1 MFLKKL
7 YLSFVILN
15 IIFSASP
22 AFAFGIL
29 VRGPSGAEDAR
40 KLTYTDFVIAD
51 HRDGVQKMIIS
62 AWPKNTFYASAAS
75 ESYSS
80 GISAAR
86 KALYSSRYQQHLQND
101 FQMHAFNSSDKFI
114 KLDAVGTDEVF
125 YYIIPLTRSSEEV
138 RASLIDPAYGIAEL
152 FDSSTKPFY
161 YPANFLI
168 LQSWQLAMDLFFSA
182 TIPYLYRTTSLTDEL
197 RWLLKEA
204 DECLN
209 INSLNKEFRIF
220 MPHYNKSPESIIN
233 VFECRDTSEF
243 RQKLL
248 ANEKSTGDIAGWRFD
263 PTMFAPYC
271 KPGNC
276 FVSIKCTKTTLPV
289 VFVEFRSPGLI
300 IPLKHLSDEK
310 NRSVNVRLITLSPFE
325 ASNYNFEYDDKNIED
340 IGLINDWKKIML
352 DLNHLDR
359 VQRYRKFK
367 VRNLCPSPTYNV
379 MYLHQTTGNKIFPK
393 DYLILRGARM
403 IENVFNFFH
412 DGTPEIII
420 YTSLNFSNQLL
431 DCGDDLKLE
440 PAGSMYF
447 KKVKF
452 YVNFFNSETRII
464 SLLVLI
470 SLLASFIGL
479 AISGYVT
486 YGDWKR
492 HINISPFGII
502 SPALVFIALMFKRFY
517 PGNEFFEVLIL
528 SLFLLFASYFLI
540 VFNGLLFAAL
550 ALQVYIMFKP
560 NFIFCFLSVIILI
573 YHVAFAIIV

>member
-1 MFLKKL
+1 
-7 YLSFVILN
+7 
-15 IIFSASP
+15 
-22 AFAFGIL
+22 
-29 VRGPSGAEDAR
+29 
-40 KLTYTDFVIAD
+40 
-51 HRDGVQKMIIS
+51 
-62 AWPKNTFYASAAS
+62 
-75 ESYSS
+75 
-80 GISAAR
+80 
-86 KALYSSRYQQHLQND
+86 
-101 FQMHAFNSSDKFI
+101 
-114 KLDAVGTDEVF
+114 
-125 YYIIPLTRSSEEV
+125 
-138 RASLIDPAYGIAEL
+138 
-152 FDSSTKPFY
+152 
-161 YPANFLI
+161 
-168 LQSWQLAMDLFFSA
+168 
-182 TIPYLYRTTSLTDEL
+182 
-197 RWLLKEA
+197 
-204 DECLN
+204 
-209 INSLNKEFRIF
+209 
-220 MPHYNKSPESIIN
+220 
-233 VFECRDTSEF
+233 
-243 RQKLL
+243 
-248 ANEKSTGDIAGWRFD
+248 
-263 PTMFAPYC
+263 
-271 KPGNC
+271 
-276 FVSIKCTKTTLPV
+276 
-289 VFVEFRSPGLI
+289 
-300 IPLKHLSDEK
+300 
-310 NRSVNVRLITLSPFE
+310 VRLITLSPFE